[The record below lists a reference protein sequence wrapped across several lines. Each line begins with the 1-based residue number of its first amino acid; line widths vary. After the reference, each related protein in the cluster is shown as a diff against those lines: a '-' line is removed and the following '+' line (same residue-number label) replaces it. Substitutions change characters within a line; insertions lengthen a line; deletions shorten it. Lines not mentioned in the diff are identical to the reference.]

1 MSDAEPRTPG
11 DGGAAAP
18 ATVAGS
24 GAAHGPVARKLP
36 RAFYDRPA
44 LTVAREALGMVL
56 VHDGPQGRQ
65 AGRIVETE
73 AYDGPLD
80 AASHARSGVKG
91 RAAVMFGPAGYAYV
105 YLIYGL
111 HHCLN
116 LVTGPAGYPAA
127 VLIRALAP
135 LEPVEG
141 IAGGTNGPGR
151 LCKVLR
157 LDRRHNGLDLT
168 GDTLWLEDR
177 GLPVRDEDVVAR
189 PRIGIAFA
197 GEPWVSQPW
206 RLYERGNRWV
216 SKR

>member
-1 MSDAEPRTPG
+1 MSRDSEE
-11 DGGAAAP
+11 
-18 ATVAGS
+18 S
-24 GAAHGPVARKLP
+24 GRKLP

-56 VHDGPQGRQ
+56 VREGTRGRQ
-65 AGRIVETE
+65 AGRIVEVE
-73 AYDGPLD
+73 AYDGPAD
-80 AASHARSGVKG
+80 SASHARSGPSG
-91 RAAVMFGPAGYAYV
+91 RARTMFGPPGHAYV
-105 YLIYGL
+105 SLIYGI

-127 VLIRALAP
+127 ILVRALEP
-135 LEPVEG
+135 LEG
-141 IAGGTNGPGR
+141 IAERTGGPGLVCR
-151 LCKVLR
+151 ALGIDR
-157 LDRRHNGLDLT
+157 SLDGVDLT

-177 GLPVRDEDVVAR
+177 GLAVRVEDVVER